1 MPSFAPEPAKPEPP
15 ALRLTALGATLALAL
30 VWSATGLAQSRSVP
44 PGPAAGVPG
53 ATLESV
59 LSAAR
64 QLSPELA
71 ARALDTEAAR
81 ARVMMAG
88 SLPDP
93 KMQVMSDE
101 GDRTSGPRQNKMI
114 YSFEQDI
121 PLWGKRDLR
130 RDAAQAEVGQMQA
143 LARGADVELADRV
156 KIAFARYYAAWQ
168 AVHRTEDLHKA
179 IQGVARVTRERYT
192 QGRGEQQDVF
202 RAEMDTTRVATDIV
216 RLDAALKTAQGQL
229 NALLLRSA
237 GAPLA
242 PPERLRPLPN
252 LRSPDVVRLID
263 RARQGNPGL
272 AADAAALSG
281 AEANRKLADK
291 TWYPDVTL
299 GASAID
305 RTGWGPPGYQAWV
318 GVKVP
323 LQWGLHEGEIR
334 QAAAQ
339 AGAAQARLGVRE
351 QQIRSDLAE
360 TVAGF
365 EGSRQAVDLI
375 RRQLLPQ
382 AEALVRSGAA
392 SYAVDRTDL
401 ASVLRNE
408 HDLSDIRLQ
417 LLAAEFD
424 CQRQLAAIERLIG
437 GDL

>member
-1 MPSFAPEPAKPEPP
+1 MPRFPVVAA
-15 ALRLTALGATLALAL
+15 AVLALAL
-30 VWSATGLAQSRSVP
+30 GWGAGPGQAQTNSASQAPATGI
-44 PGPAAGVPG
+44 PG

-59 LSAAR
+59 LVPAR

-71 ARALDTEAAR
+71 TRALDTEAAR

-93 KMQVMSDE
+93 KLQVMSDDA
-101 GDRTSGPRQNKMI
+101 DRTSGPRMNRMT
-114 YSFEQDI
+114 YTFEQDI
-121 PLWGKRDLR
+121 PLWGRRDLR

-143 LARGADVELADRV
+143 LARDADVELTQRV
-156 KIAFARYYAAWQ
+156 KVAFARYYAAWQ
-168 AVHRTEDLHKA
+168 AVHRTADLHKA
-179 IQGVARVTRERYT
+179 IDGIAQVARERYA

-202 RAEMDTTRVATDIV
+202 RAGMDSTRTGTDIV
-216 RLDAALKTAQGQL
+216 RLEADLKTAQGQL
-229 NALLLRSA
+229 NALLLRPT

-242 PPERLRPLPN
+242 PPERPRPLPDARG
-252 LRSPDVVRLID
+252 LDAAALFS
-263 RARQGNPGL
+263 RARQANPGI
-272 AADAAALSG
+272 AADAAAISE
-281 AEANRKLADK
+281 ADANRKLADK
-291 TWYPDVTL
+291 TWRLDITL
-299 GASAID
+299 GAGAVQ
-305 RTGWGPPGYQAWV
+305 RPGWGPAGYQTWI

-339 AGAAQARLGVRE
+339 AQAAQTRQDVRE
-351 QQIRSDLAE
+351 QQIRGDLAE
-360 TVAGF
+360 AVAAY
-365 EGSRQAVDLI
+365 EGARRTADLI

-401 ASVLRNE
+401 VSALRNE

-417 LLAAEFD
+417 LLAAQFD
-424 CQRQLAAIERLIG
+424 AQRQLAAIERLIG